1 MYLLYIARTKNK
13 TKMLQFPIPLEEVPA
28 KKKGQTT
35 ENFVDFYGVEY
46 TFITGSKPIEFSI
59 STWIPKAGVKYP
71 FQLVKNPNPS
81 DYTGLLDM
89 AFNDHEPVEIVVCD
103 SKGKIVIKGSY
114 SINAFED
121 GINKFGDTTISID
134 CKEWRAY

>member
-35 ENFVDFYGVEY
+35 ENFVDFYGKEY
-46 TFITGSKPIEFSI
+46 TFISGMKPVEFSI
-59 STWIPKAGVKYP
+59 NTWIPKAGVTYP
-71 FQLVKNPNPS
+71 FQVVKNPNPS
-81 DYTGLLDM
+81 DYTSLLYG
-89 AFNDHEPVEIVVCD
+89 AFKEHEPVEIVVCD
-103 SKGKIVIKGSY
+103 NNGNIVIKGSY

-121 GINKFGDTTISID
+121 GINKVGDTTISID
-134 CKEWRAY
+134 CKEWTAY